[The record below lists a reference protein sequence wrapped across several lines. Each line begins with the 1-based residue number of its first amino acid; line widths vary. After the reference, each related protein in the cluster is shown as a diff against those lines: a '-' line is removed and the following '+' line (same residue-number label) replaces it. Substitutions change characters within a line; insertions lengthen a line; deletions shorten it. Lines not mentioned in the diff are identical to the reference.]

1 LPGLFV
7 NSLESQEPR
16 TSFGCLV
23 QESRAWR
30 TEADWR
36 RFNQLALQLLSS
48 DYQHIHEFFALAAR
62 VKEDPRV
69 AAYSH
74 RLGAQIAN
82 LRRRLSADSL
92 IEMILLINLYALV
105 LLREGQARLTIVIS
119 QLSQMRSHSSLSAA
133 AYAAYT
139 LQLICHDIG
148 TPEADRFANAVIHPF
163 FDLLAGDHPLV
174 PALYYAYVK
183 LNEQFFN
190 DADRESYLRMAADR
204 GHGPGALALGNIYKS
219 KWLLS
224 SELADWNCAAEYY
237 ARASRLGCAEAAAA
251 LVDLCMQRE
260 AQGQFLLSD
269 EERVVLERLG
279 TISEERG
286 DGNRMFLELMGR
298 NPELSLAQKWYLA
311 DLLNAG
317 VYGQEFFDAEN
328 EQGLSGAEFVR
339 QLIGVYCE
347 FGRPNTLLP
356 RTIKLFLDCG
366 WPALQNAS
374 AGQRAPL
381 LDYLQRDSYLRG
393 LVTNQAPSREEM
405 MQNWEQARFDAEA
418 ALDLDGFFTPPASP
432 RQGR

>member
-1 LPGLFV
+1 MPGLFV

-48 DYQHIHEFFALAAR
+48 DYQHIHEFFAL
-62 VKEDPRV
+62 
-69 AAYSH
+69 
-74 RLGAQIAN
+74 
-82 LRRRLSADSL
+82 L

-204 GHGPGALALGNIYKS
+204 GHGPGALALACSVKRKVS
-219 KWLLS
+219 FS
-224 SELADWNCAAEYY
+224 
-237 ARASRLGCAEAAAA
+237 
-251 LVDLCMQRE
+251 
-260 AQGQFLLSD
+260 
-269 EERVVLERLG
+269 
-279 TISEERG
+279 
-286 DGNRMFLELMGR
+286 
-298 NPELSLAQKWYLA
+298 
-311 DLLNAG
+311 
-317 VYGQEFFDAEN
+317 
-328 EQGLSGAEFVR
+328 
-339 QLIGVYCE
+339 
-347 FGRPNTLLP
+347 
-356 RTIKLFLDCG
+356 
-366 WPALQNAS
+366 
-374 AGQRAPL
+374 
-381 LDYLQRDSYLRG
+381 
-393 LVTNQAPSREEM
+393 
-405 MQNWEQARFDAEA
+405 
-418 ALDLDGFFTPPASP
+418 
-432 RQGR
+432 